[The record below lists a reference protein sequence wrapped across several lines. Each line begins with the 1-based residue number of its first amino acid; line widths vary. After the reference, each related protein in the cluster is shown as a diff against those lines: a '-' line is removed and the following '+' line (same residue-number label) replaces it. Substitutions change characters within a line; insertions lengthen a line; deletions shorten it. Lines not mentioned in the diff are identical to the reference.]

1 MPLAFPPVPTG
12 PGLTTLDASL
22 WPLLVVKL
30 GRESTE
36 QDLEAYLAEREA
48 YLARAQPHIAIIDT
62 RAVHLPSPRLRQRY
76 TDWLSVH
83 ERALRQWTL
92 GTAYVIDS
100 PAVRMMMSVIR
111 HFGKMATPFIVT
123 ATLPPSAAWAA
134 ERLHEAG
141 FAQAATRLRA
151 HYAVPAS

>member
-1 MPLAFPPVPTG
+1 MPFVPVSTG
-12 PGLTTLDASL
+12 LGSTTIEASL

-30 GRESTE
+30 GRDTTE
-36 QDLEAYLAEREA
+36 QELEAYLSEREA
-48 YLARAQPHIAIIDT
+48 YLARAQPHVVVIDT
-62 RAVHLPSPRLRQRY
+62 RAVHLPVPRLRQRY
-76 TDWLSVH
+76 AEWLGQH

-111 HFGKMATPFIVT
+111 HFARVATPFVVT
-123 ATLPPSAAWAA
+123 STLPPSAAWAA

-141 FAQAATRLRA
+141 LPQAATRLRA
-151 HYAVPAS
+151 HYSVPAS